1 MVPGGW
7 GGGGGEGVPNPTL
20 KWNAAPSTIY
30 HSTPLS
36 VHSKLCKLNPP
47 PKDRRHGG
55 GLVNKENLF
64 TCSETLNPPWSVYL
78 APVVGIFTFIIF
90 GFTTTN
96 PKLENSSR
104 VSRREKNAQF
114 DSQGSI
120 GYRRIWRCLNV
131 GLTDR
136 ISLDDRHIV
145 QGELMSNALD

>member
-1 MVPGGW
+1 MIGSKKEEENENESKKTRRCDISHDLFIYW
-7 GGGGGEGVPNPTL
+7 HNQSIDNIT
-20 KWNAAPSTIY
+20 KATILIFY
-30 HSTPLS
+30 P
-36 VHSKLCKLNPP
+36 
-47 PKDRRHGG
+47 
-55 GLVNKENLF
+55 F
-64 TCSETLNPPWSVYL
+64 
-78 APVVGIFTFIIF
+78 IFTVIIF

-136 ISLDDRHIV
+136 ISLDDRHMHIV
-145 QGELMSNALD
+145 QRELMSNALD